1 MHSSATQS
9 GSVNKKY
16 REMNFELKN
25 LFTGLKQNP
34 RFEKINVII
43 KDEALKILF
52 SKIMD
57 GTVGVEARMTICFI
71 KTVSSIL
78 ALV

>member
-1 MHSSATQS
+1 
-9 GSVNKKY
+9 
-16 REMNFELKN
+16 MNFELKN

-57 GTVGVEARMTICFI
+57 GTVGAEAKMTICFI

>member
-1 MHSSATQS
+1 
-9 GSVNKKY
+9 
-16 REMNFELKN
+16 MNFELKN

-43 KDEALKILF
+43 KDEALRILF

-57 GTVGVEARMTICFI
+57 GTVGAEAKMTICFI

>member
-1 MHSSATQS
+1 MS
-9 GSVNKKY
+9 
-16 REMNFELKN
+16 FELKN
-25 LFTGLKQNP
+25 LFTGLAQNP
-34 RFEKINVII
+34 RFEKTNVII

-57 GTVGVEARMTICFI
+57 GTVGAEAKMTICFI
-71 KTVSSIL
+71 KTLSSIL

>member
-1 MHSSATQS
+1 
-9 GSVNKKY
+9 
-16 REMNFELKN
+16 MNFELKN

-34 RFEKINVII
+34 PFEKINVII

-57 GTVGVEARMTICFI
+57 GTVGAEAKMTICFI

>member
-1 MHSSATQS
+1 
-9 GSVNKKY
+9 
-16 REMNFELKN
+16 MNFELKN
-25 LFTGLKQNP
+25 LFTSLTQNP

-43 KDEALKILF
+43 KDEAFNLLF

-57 GTVGVEARMTICFI
+57 GIVGTEAKMTICFI
-71 KTVSSIL
+71 KTVSSLL

>member
-1 MHSSATQS
+1 
-9 GSVNKKY
+9 
-16 REMNFELKN
+16 MNFELKN
-25 LFTGLKQNP
+25 LFRGLKQNP

-43 KDEALKILF
+43 EDEALKILF

-57 GTVGVEARMTICFI
+57 GTVGAEAKMTICFI
-71 KTVSSIL
+71 KTLSSIL

>member
-1 MHSSATQS
+1 
-9 GSVNKKY
+9 
-16 REMNFELKN
+16 MNFELKN

-34 RFEKINVII
+34 PFEKINVII

-57 GTVGVEARMTICFI
+57 GTVRAEAKMTICFI
-71 KTVSSIL
+71 KTVSPIL

>member
-1 MHSSATQS
+1 
-9 GSVNKKY
+9 
-16 REMNFELKN
+16 MNFELKN

-57 GTVGVEARMTICFI
+57 GTVGAEARMTICFI

>member
-1 MHSSATQS
+1 MQS
-9 GSVNKKY
+9 GSINKKY

-25 LFTGLKQNP
+25 LFTGLAQNP

-57 GTVGVEARMTICFI
+57 GTVGAEAKMTICFI
-71 KTVSSIL
+71 KTVSSL
-78 ALV
+78 PALV

>member
-1 MHSSATQS
+1 
-9 GSVNKKY
+9 
-16 REMNFELKN
+16 MNFELKN
-25 LFTGLKQNP
+25 LFTGLAQNP
-34 RFEKINVII
+34 HFEKINVII

-57 GTVGVEARMTICFI
+57 GTVGAEAKMTICFI

>member
-1 MHSSATQS
+1 
-9 GSVNKKY
+9 
-16 REMNFELKN
+16 MNFELKN

-57 GTVGVEARMTICFI
+57 GTVGAEAKMTTCFI

>member
-1 MHSSATQS
+1 
-9 GSVNKKY
+9 
-16 REMNFELKN
+16 MNFELKN

-34 RFEKINVII
+34 PFEKINVII

-57 GTVGVEARMTICFI
+57 GTVGAEA
-71 KTVSSIL
+71 
-78 ALV
+78 

>member
-1 MHSSATQS
+1 
-9 GSVNKKY
+9 
-16 REMNFELKN
+16 MNFELKN
-25 LFTGLKQNP
+25 LLTGLKQNP

-57 GTVGVEARMTICFI
+57 GTVGAEAKMTICFI
-71 KTVSSIL
+71 KTVPSIL